1 MLVIGIVNKIMKV
14 LTSWARDFTG
24 ISISDLPRHLVI
36 RYSMPDSG
44 VARVPLVWLVAL
56 LLD

>member
-1 MLVIGIVNKIMKV
+1 MKV

-24 ISISDLPRHLVI
+24 VSISDLPHHLVI